1 MSGIESWPKKWNEEP
16 KRETIAEK
24 VKNFISPPP
33 PLKRQIMLASYR
45 VAAQMNKLDYTLSKL
60 QAYDRQL
67 FEKVVNSIIEGD
79 RNRAAMYANE
89 VAEVR
94 RMAKIIMTV
103 RYALEKVKLRL
114 DTTLIM
120 GDVNADLAPAIV
132 ALRQVATY
140 LRGTMPDV
148 FTDLMDID
156 EELQAAVSQYT
167 SGAVP
172 IFENEFVTE
181 EAQKILKEASIVAE
195 QRMKQEF
202 PELPS
207 VEAAQAPAAQQSNAT
222 ASASTK

>member
-1 MSGIESWPKKWNEEP
+1 MSGVESWSKRWNEEP

-24 VKNFISPPP
+24 VRNVISPPP
-33 PLKRQIMLASYR
+33 PLKKQIMMASYR
-45 VAAQMNKLDYTLSKL
+45 VASQMNKLDYTLSKL
-60 QAYDRQL
+60 QAYDKQL
-67 FEKVVNSIIEGD
+67 FEKVVNAIIEGD

-94 RMAKIIMTV
+94 RTAKIIMTV
-103 RYALEKVKLRL
+103 KYALEKVKLRL
-114 DTTLIM
+114 DTSLII

-132 ALRQVATY
+132 ALKQVTGY
-140 LRGTMPDV
+140 LKGTMPDV
-148 FTDLMDID
+148 FTDLI
-156 EELQAAVSQYT
+156 EIEQELADALTQYT

-172 IFENEFVTE
+172 IFDNEYVTD

-207 VEAAQAPAAQQSNAT
+207 VEVGAPSAQQAGTAAT
-222 ASASTK
+222 ASTK

>member
-1 MSGIESWPKKWNEEP
+1 MSGIESWSKRWNEEP
-16 KRETIAEK
+16 KKETIAEK
-24 VKNFISPPP
+24 VKNFVSPPP

-67 FEKVVNSIIEGD
+67 FEKVVNSLTEGD
-79 RNRAAMYANE
+79 RSRAAMYANE

-94 RMAKIIMTV
+94 RMTKVIMTV

-132 ALRQVATY
+132 ALKQVAGY

-156 EELQAAVSQYT
+156 EELQTAVTQYT

-172 IFENEFVTE
+172 MFDNEFVTD

-207 VEAAQAPAAQQSNAT
+207 VEGAPTSTTQQGSAT
-222 ASASTK
+222 AGASK